1 MGKGSSKGHTP
12 REAKDNLKSTQL
24 LSVIDAISE
33 GPIEG
38 PVDGLKSVL
47 LNSTPVLDTEGN
59 TNISGVTVVFRA
71 GEQEQAPPEGF
82 ESSGSETVLGTEVK
96 YDTPITR
103 TITSANIDRLRFT
116 FGVQALVET
125 TSKGDRNPSE
135 VRLLVQIQRNGGWVT
150 EKDITIKGKTTSQY
164 LASVVVDNLPPRPF
178 NIRMRRMTP
187 DSTTDQLQNKTLW
200 SSYTEII
207 DVKQCYPNTALVGVQ
222 VVSEQFGSQQVSR
235 NYHLRGR
242 ILQVPSNYN
251 PQTRQYSGIWDGTF
265 KPAYSNN
272 MAWCLWDMLTHPR
285 YGMGKRLG
293 AADVDKWALYVI
305 GQNCDQSVPDGFG
318 GTEPRITCNAYLTT
332 QRKAWDV
339 LSDFC
344 SAMRCMP
351 VWNGQTLTFVQDRP
365 SDKVWTYNRSNVVMP
380 DDGAPFRYSFS
391 ALKDRHNAVE
401 VNWIDPDNGWET
413 ATELVEDTQAI
424 ARYGRNVTKMDAFG
438 CTSRGQAHRAGLWL
452 IKTELLETQ
461 TVDFSVG
468 AEGLRHVPGDV
479 IEICDDDYAGIS
491 TGGRVLAVN
500 SQTRTLTL
508 DREITLPSSGTT
520 LISLVDGNGNPV
532 SVEVQSVT
540 DGMKVKVS
548 RVPDGVAGYSVW
560 GLKLPTLRQRLFRC
574 VSIRENDDGTYAIT
588 AVQHVPEKE
597 AIVDNGAHFDGDQS
611 GTVNGVTPPA
621 VQHLTAEVTADSGE
635 YQVLARW
642 DTPKVVKGVS
652 FMLRLTVAA
661 DDGSERLVSTAR
673 TTETTYRFRQ
683 LALGRYMLTVRAVN
697 ARGQQGD
704 PASVSF
710 RIAAPAAPVTIELI
724 PGYFQITAVPRL
736 AVYDPT
742 VQFEFW
748 FSEKRITDIRQV
760 ETTARYLGTAMYWTA
775 ASINIRPGHDYYFYI
790 RSVNIVGKSAFVE
803 AVGRPVNDAEV
814 YLNFFEGKI
823 NSTLLGQELNDRIN
837 ASALRSEVE
846 QLEDEIN
853 QQIESDIAEVT
864 QKIGETENSL
874 TQLVAKKND
883 ELSLGISQ
891 VSQRVDNV
899 SSELT
904 QTVSQSNEENARQI
918 AQVRQY
924 VDQKSS
930 EIMTTTDQKLGDQ
943 EATIQQIQKVQ
954 TDTSNNLNSMWAVK
968 LQQMQDGRL
977 YIAGIGA
984 GIENTPDGM
993 QSQVLLAADRIAMIN
1008 PANGNTKPMFVGQGD
1023 QIFMNEVFLKYLTA
1037 PTITSGGN
1045 PPAFS
1050 LTPDGKLTAKNA
1062 DISGN
1067 VNANSGT
1074 LNNVTIN
1081 ENCQIKGKLS
1091 ANQIEGDIVK
1101 TVGKSFPRNGSYA
1114 SGTITVTVY
1123 DDQAFDRQIV
1133 IPPVLFRG
1141 GKHENFNSNNQQSY
1155 WYSTCKLQVL
1165 KNGQEIFQQPA
1176 TDVSRV
1182 FSSVI
1187 DMPAGHGHV
1196 TLTFN
1201 VSSYGANNWT
1211 PTTSISDL
1219 LVVVMKKSTAGISI
1233 S

>member
-33 GPIEG
+33 GPVEG

-47 LNSTPVLDTEGN
+47 LNSTPVLDSEGN

-71 GEQEQAPPEGF
+71 GEQEQTPPEGF

-135 VRLLVQIQRNGGWVT
+135 VRLLIQIQRNGGWVT

-222 VVSEQFGSQQVSR
+222 VDSEQFGSQQVSR

-305 GQNCDQSVPDGFG
+305 GQYCDQSVPDGFG

-424 ARYGRNVTKMDAFG
+424 VRYGRNVTKMDAFG

-508 DREITLPSSGTT
+508 DREITLTSSGTT
-520 LISLVDGNGNPV
+520 LISLVDGQGSPV

-540 DGMKVKVS
+540 DGVKVKVS
-548 RVPDGVAGYSVW
+548 RVPDGVAEYSVW

-574 VSIRENDDGTYAIT
+574 VSIRENDDGMYAIT

-597 AIVDNGAHFDGDQS
+597 AIVDNGAHFDGNQS

-652 FMLRLTVAA
+652 FLLRLTVAA

-673 TTETTYRFRQ
+673 TKETTYRFTQ
-683 LALGRYMLTVRAVN
+683 LALGNYRLTVRAVN
-697 ARGQQGD
+697 AWGQQGD

-710 RIAAPAAPVTIELI
+710 RIAAPAAPSRIELT
-724 PGYFQITAVPRL
+724 PGYFQITATPHL
-736 AVYDPT
+736 AVYDST
-742 VQFEFW
+742 VLFEFW
-748 FSEKRITDIRQV
+748 FSEKRIADIRQV
-760 ETTARYLGTAMYWTA
+760 ETSASYLGTALYWIV
-775 ASINIRPGHDYYFYI
+775 ASINIKPGHDYYFYV
-790 RSVNIVGKSAFVE
+790 RSVNTIGKSAFVE
-803 AVGRPVNDAEV
+803 AVGRASDDAEG
-814 YLNFFEGKI
+814 YLDFFKGEIGK
-823 NSTLLGQELNDRIN
+823 THLAQELWTQIDNG
-837 ASALRSEVE
+837 
-846 QLEDEIN
+846 QLAPDLAEIRTS
-853 QQIESDIAEVT
+853 IT
-864 QKIGETENSL
+864 
-874 TQLVAKKND
+874 
-883 ELSLGISQ
+883 
-891 VSQRVDNV
+891 NV
-899 SSELT
+899 SNEIT
-904 QTVSQSNEENARQI
+904 QTVNKKLENQSA
-918 AQVRQY
+918 A
-924 VDQKSS
+924 
-930 EIMTTTDQKLGDQ
+930 
-943 EATIQQIQKVQ
+943 IQQIQKVQ
-954 TDTSNNLNSMWAVK
+954 VDTNNNLNSMWAVK
-968 LQQMQDGRL
+968 LQQMKDGRL

-984 GIENTPDGM
+984 GIENTPAGM

-1008 PANGNTKPMFVGQGD
+1008 PANGNTKPMFVGQGN
-1023 QIFMNEVFLKYLTA
+1023 QIFMNDVFLKRLTA

-1050 LTPDGKLTAKNA
+1050 LTPDGRLTAKNA

-1081 ENCQIKGKLS
+1081 ENCRVLGKLS
-1091 ANQIEGDIVK
+1091 ANQIEGDLVK
-1101 TVGKSFPRNGSYA
+1101 TVGKAFPRDSRA
-1114 SGTITVTVY
+1114 PERWPSGTITVRVY
-1123 DDQAFDRQIV
+1123 DDQPFDRQIV
-1133 IPPVLFRG
+1133 IPAVAFSG
-1141 GKHENFNSNNQQSY
+1141 AKHEREHTDI
-1155 WYSTCKLQVL
+1155 YSSCRLIVR
-1165 KNGQEIFQQPA
+1165 KNGAEIYNRTA
-1176 TDVSRV
+1176 LDNTLIYSG
-1182 FSSVI
+1182 VI
-1187 DMPAGHGHV
+1187 DMPAGHGHM
-1196 TLTFN
+1196 TLEFS
-1201 VSSYGANNWT
+1201 VSAWLVNDWY
-1211 PTTSISDL
+1211 PTASISDL
-1219 LVVVMKKSTAGISI
+1219 LVVVMKKATAGISI

>member
-1 MGKGSSKGHTP
+1 M
-12 REAKDNLKSTQL
+12 D
-24 LSVIDAISE
+24 
-33 GPIEG
+33 
-38 PVDGLKSVL
+38 
-47 LNSTPVLDTEGN
+47 
-59 TNISGVTVVFRA
+59 
-71 GEQEQAPPEGF
+71 
-82 ESSGSETVLGTEVK
+82 
-96 YDTPITR
+96 
-103 TITSANIDRLRFT
+103 
-116 FGVQALVET
+116 
-125 TSKGDRNPSE
+125 
-135 VRLLVQIQRNGGWVT
+135 
-150 EKDITIKGKTTSQY
+150 
-164 LASVVVDNLPPRPF
+164 
-178 NIRMRRMTP
+178 
-187 DSTTDQLQNKTLW
+187 
-200 SSYTEII
+200 
-207 DVKQCYPNTALVGVQ
+207 
-222 VVSEQFGSQQVSR
+222 SEQFGSQQVSR

-305 GQNCDQSVPDGFG
+305 GQYCDQSVPDGFG

-401 VNWIDPDNGWET
+401 VNWIDPNNGWET

-520 LISLVDGNGNPV
+520 LISLVDGSGNPV

-540 DGMKVKVS
+540 DGLKVKVN
-548 RVPDGVAGYSVW
+548 RVPDGVAEYSVW

-652 FMLRLTVAA
+652 FLLRLTVTA

-673 TTETTYRFRQ
+673 TTETTYRFTQ
-683 LALGRYMLTVRAVN
+683 LALGNYRLTVRAAN
-697 ARGQQGD
+697 AWGQQGG

-710 RIAAPAAPVTIELI
+710 RIAAPAAPSRIELT
-724 PGYFQITAVPRL
+724 PGYFQITATPHL

-748 FSEKRITDIRQV
+748 FSEKQITDIRQV
-760 ETTARYLGTAMYWTA
+760 ETTARYLGTALYWIA
-775 ASINIRPGHDYYFYI
+775 ASINIKPGHDYYFYI
-790 RSVNIVGKSAFVE
+790 RSVNTVGKSAFVE
-803 AVGRPVNDAEV
+803 AVGRASDDAEG
-814 YLNFFEGKI
+814 YLDFFKGEIGK
-823 NSTLLGQELNDRIN
+823 THLAQELWTQIDNG
-837 ASALRSEVE
+837 
-846 QLEDEIN
+846 QLAPDLAEIRTS
-853 QQIESDIAEVT
+853 ITD
-864 QKIGETENSL
+864 
-874 TQLVAKKND
+874 
-883 ELSLGISQ
+883 
-891 VSQRVDNV
+891 VSN
-899 SSELT
+899 EIT
-904 QTVSQSNEENARQI
+904 QTVNKKLEDQSA
-918 AQVRQY
+918 A
-924 VDQKSS
+924 
-930 EIMTTTDQKLGDQ
+930 
-943 EATIQQIQKVQ
+943 IQQIQKVQ
-954 TDTSNNLNSMWAVK
+954 VDTNNNLNSMWAVK

-984 GIENTPDGM
+984 GIENTSDGM
-993 QSQVLLAADRIAMIN
+993 QSQVLLAADRIAMVN

-1023 QIFMNEVFLKYLTA
+1023 QIFMNEVFLKRLTA

-1050 LTPDGKLTAKNA
+1050 LTSDGRLTAKNA
-1062 DISGN
+1062 DISGS

-1081 ENCQIKGKLS
+1081 QNCTIKGMLE
-1091 ANQIEGDIVK
+1091 ATQVRGDFVK
-1101 TVGKSFPRNGSYA
+1101 AVSKAFPKKVGTWGNTETPNG
-1114 SGTITVTVY
+1114 TVTVTIS
-1123 DDQAFDRQIV
+1123 DDHNFDRQII
-1133 IPPVLFRG
+1133 IPPIIFNGIAYDDPGSGNNPG
-1141 GKHENFNSNNQQSY
+1141 GTRYTGYGFE
-1155 WYSTCKLQVL
+1155 VR
-1165 KNGQEIFQQPA
+1165 KNGVLIA
-1176 TDVSRV
+1176 SRETKGAIPG
-1182 FSSVI
+1182 SYSAVI
-1187 DMPAGHGHV
+1187 DMPSGRGSV
-1196 TLTFN
+1196 TLEFKIFQKGN
-1201 VSSYGANNWT
+1201 QGAGNIT
-1211 PTTSISDL
+1211 DCTVIVT
-1219 LVVVMKKSTAGISI
+1219 KKAASGISI
-1233 S
+1233 R

>member
-33 GPIEG
+33 GPVEG

-47 LNSTPVLDTEGN
+47 LNSTPVLDSEGN

-71 GEQEQAPPEGF
+71 GEQEQTPPEGF

-222 VVSEQFGSQQVSR
+222 VDSEQFGSQQVSR

-318 GTEPRITCNAYLTT
+318 GTEPRITCNAWLTT

-401 VNWIDPDNGWET
+401 VNWIDPNNGWET

-520 LISLVDGNGNPV
+520 LISLVDGSGNPV

-540 DGMKVKVS
+540 DGVKVKVS
-548 RVPDGVAGYSVW
+548 RVPDGVAEYSVW

-597 AIVDNGAHFDGDQS
+597 AIVDNGAHFDGEQS

-652 FMLRLTVAA
+652 FLLRLTVTA

-683 LALGRYMLTVRAVN
+683 LALGNYRLTVRAVN
-697 ARGQQGD
+697 AWGQQGD

-710 RIAAPAAPVTIELI
+710 RIAAPAAPSRIELT
-724 PGYFQITAVPRL
+724 PGYFQITATPHL

-748 FSEKRITDIRQV
+748 FSEKRIADIRQV
-760 ETTARYLGTAMYWTA
+760 EASARYLGTALYWIA
-775 ASINIRPGHDYYFYI
+775 ASINIKPGHDYYFYI
-790 RSVNIVGKSAFVE
+790 RSVNTVGKSAFVE
-803 AVGRPVNDAEV
+803 AVGQPSDDASG
-814 YLNFFEGKI
+814 YLDFFKGEIGK
-823 NSTLLGQELNDRIN
+823 THLAQELWTQIDNG
-837 ASALRSEVE
+837 
-846 QLEDEIN
+846 QLAPDLAEIRTS
-853 QQIESDIAEVT
+853 ITD
-864 QKIGETENSL
+864 
-874 TQLVAKKND
+874 
-883 ELSLGISQ
+883 
-891 VSQRVDNV
+891 VSN
-899 SSELT
+899 EIT
-904 QTVSQSNEENARQI
+904 QTVNKKLEDQSA
-918 AQVRQY
+918 A
-924 VDQKSS
+924 
-930 EIMTTTDQKLGDQ
+930 
-943 EATIQQIQKVQ
+943 IQQIQKVQ
-954 TDTSNNLNSMWAVK
+954 VDTNNNLNSMWAVK

-1050 LTPDGKLTAKNA
+1050 LTPDGRLTAKNA

-1081 ENCQIKGKLS
+1081 QNCRILGKLS

-1101 TVGKSFPRNGSYA
+1101 TVGKAFPRNSSYA

>member
-33 GPIEG
+33 GPVEG

-47 LNSTPVLDTEGN
+47 LNSTPVLDSEGN

-71 GEQEQAPPEGF
+71 GEQEQTPPEGF

-222 VVSEQFGSQQVSR
+222 VDSEQFGSQQVSR

-305 GQNCDQSVPDGFG
+305 GQYCDQSVPDGFG

-401 VNWIDPDNGWET
+401 VNWIDPNNGWET

-520 LISLVDGNGNPV
+520 LISLVDGQGNPV

-540 DGMKVKVS
+540 DGVKVKVS
-548 RVPDGVAGYSVW
+548 RVPDGVAEYSVW

-652 FMLRLTVAA
+652 FLLRLTVTA

-673 TTETTYRFRQ
+673 TTETTYRFTQ
-683 LALGRYMLTVRAVN
+683 LALGNYRLTVRAVN
-697 ARGQQGD
+697 AWGQQGD

-710 RIAAPAAPVTIELI
+710 RIAAPAAPSQIELT
-724 PGYFQITAVPRL
+724 PGYFQITVTPHL

-748 FSEKRITDIRQV
+748 FSEKQIADIRQV
-760 ETTARYLGTAMYWTA
+760 ETSARYLGTALYWIA
-775 ASINIRPGHDYYFYI
+775 ASINIKPGHDYYFYI
-790 RSVNIVGKSAFVE
+790 RSVNTVGKSAFVE
-803 AVGRPVNDAEV
+803 AVGRASDDAEG
-814 YLNFFEGKI
+814 YLDFFKGEIGK
-823 NSTLLGQELNDRIN
+823 SHLAQELWTQIDNG
-837 ASALRSEVE
+837 
-846 QLEDEIN
+846 QLAPDLAEIRTS
-853 QQIESDIAEVT
+853 ITD
-864 QKIGETENSL
+864 
-874 TQLVAKKND
+874 
-883 ELSLGISQ
+883 
-891 VSQRVDNV
+891 VSN
-899 SSELT
+899 EIT
-904 QTVSQSNEENARQI
+904 QTVNKKLEDQSA
-918 AQVRQY
+918 A
-924 VDQKSS
+924 
-930 EIMTTTDQKLGDQ
+930 
-943 EATIQQIQKVQ
+943 IQQIQKVQ
-954 TDTSNNLNSMWAVK
+954 VDTNNNLNSMWAVK

-1050 LTPDGKLTAKNA
+1050 LTPDGRLTAKNA

-1081 ENCQIKGKLS
+1081 QNCRILGKLS

-1101 TVGKSFPRNGSYA
+1101 TVGKAFPRNSSYA

>member
-1 MGKGSSKGHTP
+1 
-12 REAKDNLKSTQL
+12 
-24 LSVIDAISE
+24 
-33 GPIEG
+33 
-38 PVDGLKSVL
+38 
-47 LNSTPVLDTEGN
+47 
-59 TNISGVTVVFRA
+59 
-71 GEQEQAPPEGF
+71 
-82 ESSGSETVLGTEVK
+82 
-96 YDTPITR
+96 
-103 TITSANIDRLRFT
+103 
-116 FGVQALVET
+116 
-125 TSKGDRNPSE
+125 
-135 VRLLVQIQRNGGWVT
+135 
-150 EKDITIKGKTTSQY
+150 
-164 LASVVVDNLPPRPF
+164 
-178 NIRMRRMTP
+178 MTP

-207 DVKQCYPNTALVGVQ
+207 DVKQGYPNTALVGVK
-222 VVSEQFGSQQVSR
+222 VDSEQFGSQQVSR

-251 PQTRQYSGIWDGTF
+251 PQTRQYSGIWDGTL

-272 MAWCLWDMLTHPR
+272 PAWCLWDMLTHPR

-305 GQNCDQSVPDGFG
+305 GQYCDQSVPDGFG

-401 VNWIDPDNGWET
+401 VNWIDPNNGWET

-438 CTSRGQAHRAGLWL
+438 CTSRGKAHRAGLWL

-491 TGGRVLAVN
+491 IGGRVLAVN

-520 LISLVDGNGNPV
+520 LISLVDGQGNPV

-540 DGMKVKVS
+540 DGVKVKVS
-548 RVPDGVAGYSVW
+548 RVPDGVAEYSVW

-673 TTETTYRFRQ
+673 TTETTYRFTQ
-683 LALGRYMLTVRAVN
+683 LAPGNYRLTVRAAN
-697 ARGQQGD
+697 AWGQQGD

-710 RIAAPAAPVTIELI
+710 RIAAPAAPSRIELT
-724 PGYFQITAVPRL
+724 PGYFQITATPYL

-748 FSEKRITDIRQV
+748 FSEKRIADIRQV
-760 ETTARYLGTAMYWTA
+760 ETAARYLGSALYWIA
-775 ASINIRPGHDYYFYI
+775 ASINIKPGHDYYFYI
-790 RSVNIVGKSAFVE
+790 RSVNTVGKSAFVE
-803 AVGRPVNDAEV
+803 AVGRASDDAEG
-814 YLNFFEGKI
+814 YLDFFKGEIGK
-823 NSTLLGQELNDRIN
+823 THLAQELWTQIDNG
-837 ASALRSEVE
+837 
-846 QLEDEIN
+846 QLAPDLAEIRTS
-853 QQIESDIAEVT
+853 IT
-864 QKIGETENSL
+864 
-874 TQLVAKKND
+874 
-883 ELSLGISQ
+883 
-891 VSQRVDNV
+891 NV
-899 SSELT
+899 SNEIT
-904 QTVSQSNEENARQI
+904 QTVNKKLENQSA
-918 AQVRQY
+918 A
-924 VDQKSS
+924 
-930 EIMTTTDQKLGDQ
+930 
-943 EATIQQIQKVQ
+943 IQQIQKVQ
-954 TDTSNNLNSMWAVK
+954 VDTNNNLNSMWAVK

-984 GIENTPDGM
+984 GIENTPAGM

-1050 LTPDGKLTAKNA
+1050 LTPDGRLTAKNA

-1081 ENCQIKGKLS
+1081 ENCRVLGKLS
-1091 ANQIEGDIVK
+1091 ANQIEGDLVK
-1101 TVGKSFPRNGSYA
+1101 TVGKAFPRDSRA
-1114 SGTITVTVY
+1114 PERWPSGTITVRVY
-1123 DDQAFDRQIV
+1123 DDQPFDRQIV
-1133 IPPVLFRG
+1133 IPAVAFSG
-1141 GKHENFNSNNQQSY
+1141 AKHEKEHTDI
-1155 WYSTCKLQVL
+1155 YSSCRLIVR
-1165 KNGQEIFQQPA
+1165 KNGAEIYNRTA
-1176 TDVSRV
+1176 LDNTLIYSG
-1182 FSSVI
+1182 VI
-1187 DMPAGHGHV
+1187 DMPAGHGHM
-1196 TLTFN
+1196 TLEFS
-1201 VSSYGANNWT
+1201 VSAWLVNNWY
-1211 PTTSISDL
+1211 PTASISDL
-1219 LVVVMKKSTAGISI
+1219 LVVVMKKATAGITI

>member
-71 GEQEQAPPEGF
+71 GEQEQTPPEGF

-222 VVSEQFGSQQVSR
+222 VDSEQFGSQQVSR

-305 GQNCDQSVPDGFG
+305 GQYCDQSVPDGFG

-351 VWNGQTLTFVQDRP
+351 VWNGQTLTFVQDRQ

-491 TGGRVLAVN
+491 IGGRVLAVN

-520 LISLVDGNGNPV
+520 LISLVDGQGNPV

-540 DGMKVKVS
+540 DGVKVKVS
-548 RVPDGVAGYSVW
+548 RVPDGVAEYSVW

-673 TTETTYRFRQ
+673 TTETTYRFTQ
-683 LALGRYMLTVRAVN
+683 LTLGNYRLTVRAVN
-697 ARGQQGD
+697 AWGQQGD

-710 RIAAPAAPVTIELI
+710 RIAAPAAPSRIELT
-724 PGYFQITAVPRL
+724 PGYFQITATPHL

-760 ETTARYLGTAMYWTA
+760 ETTARYLGTALYWIA
-775 ASINIRPGHDYYFYI
+775 ASINIKPGHDYYFYV
-790 RSVNIVGKSAFVE
+790 RSVNTVGKSAFVE
-803 AVGRPVNDAEV
+803 AVGRPSDDASG
-814 YLNFFEGKI
+814 YLDFFKGEIGK
-823 NSTLLGQELNDRIN
+823 THLAQELWTQIDNG
-837 ASALRSEVE
+837 
-846 QLEDEIN
+846 QLAPDLAEIRTS
-853 QQIESDIAEVT
+853 ITD
-864 QKIGETENSL
+864 
-874 TQLVAKKND
+874 
-883 ELSLGISQ
+883 
-891 VSQRVDNV
+891 VSN
-899 SSELT
+899 EIT
-904 QTVSQSNEENARQI
+904 QTVNKKLEDQSA
-918 AQVRQY
+918 A
-924 VDQKSS
+924 
-930 EIMTTTDQKLGDQ
+930 
-943 EATIQQIQKVQ
+943 IQQIQKVQ
-954 TDTSNNLNSMWAVK
+954 VDTNNNLNSMWAVK

-993 QSQVLLAADRIAMIN
+993 QSQVLLAADRIAMVN

-1023 QIFMNEVFLKYLTA
+1023 QIFMNDVFLKRLTA

-1062 DISGN
+1062 DISGS
-1067 VNANSGT
+1067 VNANAGT
-1074 LNNVTIN
+1074 LNNVTVN
-1081 ENCQIKGKLS
+1081 ENCTIKGMLE
-1091 ANQIEGDIVK
+1091 ATQVRGDFVK
-1101 TVGKSFPRNGSYA
+1101 AVSKSFPKQAGTWGNTETPNG
-1114 SGTITVTVY
+1114 TVTVTIS
-1123 DDQAFDRQIV
+1123 DDHNFDRQII
-1133 IPPVLFRG
+1133 IPPIIFNGIAYSDPGSGNNPG
-1141 GKHENFNSNNQQSY
+1141 GTRYTGYGFE
-1155 WYSTCKLQVL
+1155 VR
-1165 KNGQEIFQQPA
+1165 KNGVLIA
-1176 TDVSRV
+1176 SRETKGAIPG
-1182 FSSVI
+1182 SYSAVI
-1187 DMPAGHGHV
+1187 DMPSGRGSV
-1196 TLTFN
+1196 TLEFKVFHKGNQRAGNITDCT
-1201 VSSYGANNWT
+1201 VIVT
-1211 PTTSISDL
+1211 
-1219 LVVVMKKSTAGISI
+1219 KKAASGISI
-1233 S
+1233 R

>member
-33 GPIEG
+33 GPVEG

-71 GEQEQAPPEGF
+71 GEQEQTPPEGF

-164 LASVVVDNLPPRPF
+164 LASVVVGNLPPRPF

-222 VVSEQFGSQQVSR
+222 VDSEQFGSQQVSR

-305 GQNCDQSVPDGFG
+305 GQHCDQSVPDGFG

-401 VNWIDPDNGWET
+401 VNWIDPNNGWET

-479 IEICDDDYAGIS
+479 IEICDDDYAGIR

-520 LISLVDGNGNPV
+520 LISLVDGQGSPV

-540 DGMKVKVS
+540 DGVKVKVS
-548 RVPDGVAGYSVW
+548 RVPDGVAEYSVW

-652 FMLRLTVAA
+652 FLLRLTVAA
-661 DDGSERLVSTAR
+661 DDGRERLVSTAR
-673 TTETTYRFRQ
+673 TTETTYRFTQ
-683 LALGRYMLTVRAVN
+683 LALGNYRLTVRAVN
-697 ARGQQGD
+697 AWGQQGD

-710 RIAAPAAPVTIELI
+710 RIAAPAAPSQIELT
-724 PGYFQITAVPRL
+724 PGYFQITATPHL

-748 FSEKRITDIRQV
+748 FSEKRIADIRQV
-760 ETTARYLGTAMYWTA
+760 ETSARYLGTALYWIA
-775 ASINIRPGHDYYFYI
+775 ASINIRPGHDYYFYV
-790 RSVNIVGKSAFVE
+790 RSVNTVGKSAFVE
-803 AVGRPVNDAEV
+803 AVGRPSDDASG
-814 YLNFFEGKI
+814 YLDFFKGEIGK
-823 NSTLLGQELNDRIN
+823 THLAQELWTQIDNG
-837 ASALRSEVE
+837 
-846 QLEDEIN
+846 QLAPDLAEIRTS
-853 QQIESDIAEVT
+853 ITD
-864 QKIGETENSL
+864 
-874 TQLVAKKND
+874 
-883 ELSLGISQ
+883 
-891 VSQRVDNV
+891 VSN
-899 SSELT
+899 EIT
-904 QTVSQSNEENARQI
+904 QTVNKKLEDQSA
-918 AQVRQY
+918 A
-924 VDQKSS
+924 
-930 EIMTTTDQKLGDQ
+930 
-943 EATIQQIQKVQ
+943 IQQIQKVQ
-954 TDTSNNLNSMWAVK
+954 VDTNNNLNSMWAVK

-1023 QIFMNEVFLKYLTA
+1023 QIFMNEVFLKRLTA

-1067 VNANSGT
+1067 VNANAGT

-1081 ENCQIKGKLS
+1081 ENCRVLGKLS
-1091 ANQIEGDIVK
+1091 ANQIEGDLVK
-1101 TVGKSFPRNGSYA
+1101 TVGKAFPRDSRA
-1114 SGTITVTVY
+1114 PERWPSGTITVRVY
-1123 DDQAFDRQIV
+1123 DDQPFDRQIV
-1133 IPPVLFRG
+1133 IPAVAFRG
-1141 GKHENFNSNNQQSY
+1141 AKHERENNDI
-1155 WYSTCKLQVL
+1155 YSSCRLIVK
-1165 KNGQEIFQQPA
+1165 KNGAEIYNRTA
-1176 TDVSRV
+1176 LDNTLVYTG
-1182 FSSVI
+1182 VI
-1187 DMPAGHGHV
+1187 DMPA
-1196 TLTFN
+1196 
-1201 VSSYGANNWT
+1201 
-1211 PTTSISDL
+1211 
-1219 LVVVMKKSTAGISI
+1219 
-1233 S
+1233 